1 MKEFFIGFGIVL
13 VLIVLFLG
21 LDYGYLHWFKFIEP
35 QKEDARH
42 KVFKATRSYNEG
54 KVQDLIKMRLEY
66 LQAKDEESKSAIAF
80 SIRHMFAEYN
90 ETQLSSELKYFLK
103 KIKYGE

>member
-1 MKEFFIGFGIVL
+1 MKEFFIGIGIVIL
-13 VLIVLFLG
+13 LIVAFLG
-21 LDYGYLHWFKFIEP
+21 FDYGYLHWFQFIEP

-54 KVQDLIKMRLEY
+54 KIQDLIKMRLEY
-66 LQAKDEESKSAIAF
+66 LQAKDDDSKSAIAF
-80 SIRHMFAEYN
+80 SIRHMFAEYDEN
-90 ETQLSSELKYFLK
+90 QLPSELKYFLK

>member
-1 MKEFFIGFGIVL
+1 MKEIFIGAAIFLVTIV
-13 VLIVLFLG
+13 VFLG
-21 LDYGYLHWFKFIEP
+21 LDYGYLHWFQFIEP

-54 KVQDLIKMRLEY
+54 KIQDLVKMRLEY
-66 LQAKDEESKSAIAF
+66 MQARDEESKSAIAF
-80 SIRHMFAEYN
+80 SIRHMFAEYDEN
-90 ETQLSSELKYFLK
+90 QLSSELKYFLK